1 MNKLGI
7 NLELPDLLS
16 NLHPQKKILLA
27 RTYEYD
33 LLQSGPIVEKNP
45 PPLLNL
51 LYESSLVVS
60 MKV

>member
-16 NLHPQKKILLA
+16 NLHPQKEILVA

-33 LLQSGPIVEKNP
+33 LLQSGPLIEQEREGASAYIF
-45 PPLLNL
+45 L
-51 LYESSLVVS
+51 
-60 MKV
+60 